1 MWEKLGPLER
11 SVLNTYAWR
20 LYAGQRKYGQL
31 EEDKKVWT
39 WEAAE
44 ELLDAAVYLGA
55 ALVAATEQ
63 TKRRYFNTLD
73 ASVSVQGPQGVEQ
86 GDVYPPER
94 PFAVDSED
102 LQWPGPV

>member
-73 ASVSVQGPQGVEQ
+73 ESVSVQGSGEGMEPDYAHLPVD
-86 GDVYPPER
+86 GD
-94 PFAVDSED
+94 
-102 LQWPGPV
+102 QWPGPV